1 MTLFEPNTN
10 LMGMGCWPIGGE
22 MHNGDVS
29 LGYSRS
35 DDAEAIRAIH
45 AALDA
50 GINLFDTAA
59 AYGAGHADRLLAQAL
74 RGRGEAMIVTKIGLQ
89 VDEATKQVTA
99 PDPDPAHV
107 MPAIDRCLD
116 RLERECI
123 DILLLHVNDM
133 GLAVAEPLFDQMESA
148 RAAGKIRA
156 YGWSTDFTAS
166 AEAMADRDGFVAVE
180 HAMNV
185 FLDAPRMQAALDARG
200 LTPLIRSPLAMGLL
214 GGGYGADS
222 VLPGDDVR
230 ASDQNWVAYF
240 RHGRP
245 NPEFLARLD
254 AVRELLQ
261 SGGRSLAQGAICWL
275 WGRSPACIP
284 LPGART
290 AVQILDSAGA
300 MSHGP
305 LPPVVMTEIE
315 TLMPRTPDSED
326 RAR

>member
-10 LMGMGCWPIGGE
+10 LMGMGCWPIGGAMFSGE
-22 MHNGDVS
+22 TS

-50 GINLFDTAA
+50 GIHLFDTAA

-74 RGRGEAMIVTKIGLQ
+74 RGRSETMIVTKIGLQ
-89 VDEATKQVTA
+89 VDEVSKQVTE

-107 MPAIDRCLD
+107 MPALDRCLD
-116 RLERECI
+116 RLDRECI
-123 DILLLHVNDM
+123 DILLLHLNDM
-133 GLAVAEPLFDQMESA
+133 DVAQAEPLFDQMERA
-148 RAAGKIRA
+148 RTEGKIRG
-156 YGWSTDFTAS
+156 YGWSTDLSAN

-185 FLDAPRMQAALDARG
+185 FLDAPRMCTALDRHA
-200 LTPLIRSPLAMGLL
+200 LTSLIRSPLAMGLL

-222 VLPGDDVR
+222 MLPGNDVR
-230 ASDQNWVAYF
+230 ASDQNWVSYF
-240 RHGRP
+240 TNARP
-245 NPEFLARLD
+245 NPEFLTRLE

-290 AVQILDSAGA
+290 AAQITDTAGA
-300 MSHGP
+300 LAKGP
-305 LPPVVMTEIE
+305 LPPAVMAEIE
-315 TLMPRTPDSED
+315 ALLPRDPGAPD